1 MRIGLDVISGS
12 VVVSG
17 VAVIA
22 AVSPVPSAWI
32 EKLYSLNVYPS
43 LQNIVTPVSGLFPF
57 ALLDVLLI
65 GGTIAFSVWSWR
77 QVKKRKQRGEP
88 LLLSLGRQVL
98 VSCGLLAV
106 GYLCFLGVWGLNYRR
121 VPMALKLDYQ
131 PSAISHT
138 ALIDLADTAVSELNQ
153 LYVFAEESS
162 WPSLEGLPSSLGEP
176 FAGVQKRLGAET
188 LAVPGIP
195 KRTLLSS
202 YFRWAGI
209 DGMMNPFFLEV
220 LINPSILPYERPF
233 VVAHEWAHLGGYAN
247 EAEANFVGWLICLAG
262 DDQAR
267 YSGWLF
273 LTRHLVIRGS
283 TEVKTLIWN
292 GLNEGPLRHF
302 HAISDRAS
310 DSNPIVSFS
319 ARRVYDRFLRINQ
332 VSGGIA
338 SYGQV
343 IDLVLGTRSEG
354 LWHRFMSER
363 D

>member
-1 MRIGLDVISGS
+1 MRIGLNVISGS

-17 VAVIA
+17 GAVIA

-32 EKLYSLNVYPS
+32 EKLYSLNVYPI
-43 LQNIVTPVSGLFPF
+43 LQNIITPLSGLFPF

-65 GGTIAFSVWSWR
+65 GATIGFSVWSWV
-77 QVKKRKQRGEP
+77 QVKKRAQRGEP
-88 LLLSLGRQVL
+88 LLLSLGRQTL
-98 VSCGLLAV
+98 ISCGLVAV
-106 GYLCFLGVWGLNYRR
+106 GYLCFLGLWGLNYRR
-121 VPMALKLDYQ
+121 EPMVLRLDYQ
-131 PSAISHT
+131 PSAISHP
-138 ALIDLADTAVSELNQ
+138 ALIDLANTAVSELNQ
-153 LYVFAEESS
+153 LYVFADESS
-162 WPSLEGLPSSLGEP
+162 WPSLEGLPSSLGES
-176 FAGVQKRLGAET
+176 FAGVQKRLGAEK

-195 KRTLLSS
+195 KRTLLAS

-247 EAEANFVGWLICLAG
+247 EAEANFVGWLICLTG
-262 DDQAR
+262 DVQAR

-273 LTRHLVIRGS
+273 LTRHLLIRGS
-283 TEVKTLIWN
+283 TEVRALIWD

-302 HAISDRAS
+302 QAISDRVS
-310 DSNPIVSFS
+310 DSNPIVSLS
-319 ARRVYDRFLRINQ
+319 ARRVYDRFLRINR

-354 LWHRFMSER
+354 LWRPFVTER